1 LPVYLTVPCRWK
13 KKKVIN
19 FLVENLGKRYSSD
32 LEINLE
38 SNLSEEIFKW
48 FLASILFGARISET
62 LARRTYFEFKN
73 RGVISPSVIINTGW
87 DGLVRILDDGGY
99 VRYDFK
105 TATKLLEVMQN
116 LKSDYGGDLHKIHQ
130 SAQDTRDLEKRIM
143 ALGKGIGE
151 VTTNIFLRE
160 LRGIWEKSDPL
171 PSPLVILAAQNIGWL
186 KKDDQGE
193 KALQKLKKIW
203 EKEKVPGKS
212 FVNLETALVRL
223 GKDYCRKNK
232 CPACFLRGGGVAGR
246 CVIYP
251 L

>member
-1 LPVYLTVPCRWK
+1 MSVGE
-13 KKKVIN
+13 KKVIT
-19 FLVENLGKRYSSD
+19 FLLENLGKRYSSD
-32 LEINLE
+32 LKINLE

-62 LARRTYFEFKN
+62 LARRTYFEFQN
-73 RGVISPSVIINTGW
+73 RGVISPSAIITTGW

-116 LKSDYGGDLHKIHQ
+116 LENNYEGDLWKIHQ
-130 SAQDTRDLEKRIM
+130 LAQDSRDLEKRVM
-143 ALGKGIGE
+143 TLGKGVGE

-171 PSPLVILAAQNIGWL
+171 ASPLVMLAAQNIGWL
-186 KKDDQGE
+186 KEKDREE

-212 FVNLETALVRL
+212 FVNLETALLRL
-223 GKDYCRKNK
+223 GKDFCRKKK
-232 CPACFLRGGGVAGR
+232 CSVCFLRQFCFLKPDCAHR
-246 CVIYP
+246 
-251 L
+251 